1 MMPTQ
6 KGANPQFAKRST
18 LLTLCTEKGMSRSE
32 MLEFLAP
39 MYGKTEAEKEQ
50 IAEQL
55 LTELKRTPA

>member
-1 MMPTQ
+1 
-6 KGANPQFAKRST
+6 
-18 LLTLCTEKGMSRSE
+18 MSRSE

-39 MYGKTEAEKEQ
+39 MHGKTEAEKEQ